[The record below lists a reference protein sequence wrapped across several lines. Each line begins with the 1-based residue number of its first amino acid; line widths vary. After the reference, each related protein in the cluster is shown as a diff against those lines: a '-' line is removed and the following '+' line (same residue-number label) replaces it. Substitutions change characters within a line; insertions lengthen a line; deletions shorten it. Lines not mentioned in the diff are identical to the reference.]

1 MAETRVEIHQ
11 GPHTGKHRLQHKLM
25 MEQKVRELSGFL
37 NLNGKKLGQSLG
49 GTEEGKETC

>member
-1 MAETRVEIHQ
+1 MAETPVEIHQ
-11 GPHTGKHRLQHKLM
+11 GPHAGKHRLQHKLM
-25 MEQKVRELSGFL
+25 MEQKVRELSGLL

>member
-1 MAETRVEIHQ
+1 MAETPVEIHQ
-11 GPHTGKHRLQHKLM
+11 GPHTGKHRLQDKLM
-25 MEQKVRELSGFL
+25 MEQKVRELSGLL

>member
-11 GPHTGKHRLQHKLM
+11 GPHAGKHRLQHKLM
-25 MEQKVRELSGFL
+25 MEQKVRELSGLL
-37 NLNGKKLGQSLG
+37 NLNGKKLGQGLG